1 MSFGTMWQELCGCTP
16 KLAPDYSQT
25 IVNRAWRDV
34 RRQNLWSW
42 LMFESNWTSP
52 NIINAGTVATT
63 QGVKTIVFNAAAA
76 TAINAQALGPP
87 TPITQRQFRI
97 GVGTIYNI
105 WQWDNPTRTA
115 TLDRNYQEA
124 SAATASYQIFQCYY
138 PSPIQDFWAWL
149 DVRDIVNFNDLVYTR
164 PRSYF
169 DERDPQRL
177 IGTFPSHV
185 AGYQYDLN
193 PASNTYQNMMFELA
207 LGVPQYQLTWQLA
220 MIRKGTDLVNDTDT
234 LPPAIGEDCVM
245 SLARAYAYEWAS
257 ANQGDNPRDQGPDFK
272 FLIGNSKADYKRL
285 FTEYRRQDREQV
297 DNFFTKRKTR
307 WTWSTSW
314 GYFNSLSGSA
324 SPGAPW

>member
-1 MSFGTMWQELCGCTP
+1 MSFYSMWTELTGVVP
-16 KLAPDYSQT
+16 KIAPDYCQT
-25 IVNRAWRDV
+25 LVNRAWRDV
-34 RRQNLWSW
+34 RRQNLWSF

-52 NIINAGTVATT
+52 AIINAGTVTTT
-63 QGVKTIVFNAAAA
+63 QGVNTIVFDATAAAA
-76 TAINAQALGPP
+76 IQAQALGPP

-105 WQWDNPTRTA
+105 WAWDNGTLTA

-124 SAATASYQIFQCYY
+124 SASGSGYQIFQCYY
-138 PSPIQDFWAWL
+138 PAPIQDFWAWM
-149 DVRDIVNFNDLVYTR
+149 DVRDIINFNDLVYTK

-193 PASNTYQNMMFELA
+193 PNSNTYQYMMFELA

-220 MIRKGTDLVNDTDT
+220 MIRKGSDLVNDDDT
-234 LPPAIGEDCVM
+234 LPPAIGEDVVM
-245 SLARAYAYEWAS
+245 ALARAYAYEWAA
-257 ANQGDNPRDQGPDFK
+257 ANAGDNPRDQGPDWR
-272 FLIGNSKADYKRL
+272 FLIGNAKADYSRL
-285 FTEYRRQDREQV
+285 FREYRRQDREIV

-307 WTWSTSW
+307 WTWASAW
-314 GYFNSLSGSA
+314 GYYNSLSGSA
-324 SPGAPW
+324 SPGAAW